1 MGTLNLRMTLGAI
14 ALSLLAVTTA
24 NACGQTVQHLAFQ
37 TASVRPAAPG
47 TRPEGLNWMM
57 PGLTKAPPPRG
68 LLTMT
73 APTAAFLVFALNLT
87 EAGEINAAMSKLPD
101 WTKSRMYTIV
111 ARPEGSPSLD
121 EIRAMMRTLLEER
134 FSLKEHEDNKEMAV
148 NKLVLIKP
156 GVLGQRIKHHAAEET
171 CAAQTGGVLF
181 GKAPEPGTHETPKCG
196 LTFYRLP
203 GGVLHLSLVDVT
215 MADASKLMG
224 GVAGT
229 AGGLASRPT
238 IDGTELT
245 GNYDLSLEFQ
255 PEMGGPATA
264 AGAEDVGGGPTLTK
278 ALEKQL
284 GMKLEKSAATVRV
297 VTIDTVA
304 EPIAD

>member
-1 MGTLNLRMTLGAI
+1 MGPLNLRMTLGAI

-24 NACGQTVQHLAFQ
+24 NASGQTAQHVAFQ

-57 PGLTKAPPPRG
+57 PGLTKVPPPRG

-73 APTAAFLVFALNLT
+73 APAAAFLVFALNLT
-87 EAGEINAAMSKLPD
+87 EAGEINAAVSKLPD

-111 ARPEGSPSLD
+111 ARPEGSPGLD

-134 FSLKEHEDNKEMAV
+134 FALKEHEDNKEMAV

-156 GVLGQRIKHHAAEET
+156 GVPGPQIKHHVAEET
-171 CAAQTGGVLF
+171 CVPQAGGMLF

-196 LTFYRLP
+196 LTLYRLP

-215 MADASKLMG
+215 MADASKLIG

-229 AGGLASRPT
+229 AGGLASRST

-245 GNYDLSLEFQ
+245 GNYDMSLEFQ
-255 PEMGGPATA
+255 PEIGGLGTA
-264 AGAEDVGGGPTLTK
+264 PGAEDTGGGPTLTK

-284 GMKLEKSAATVRV
+284 GMKLDKSAAAVRV
-297 VTIDTVA
+297 VTIDSIA
-304 EPIAD
+304 EPTAD